1 MVCTATKLKL
11 MSEIDELDPDS
22 KHYISIKTDLDNRLY
37 SMYDKIEDLEKSL
50 AEAMV
55 KKQAIEEEKM
65 TIDNVYRILSSFDL
79 LYSKMDN
86 AEKRRLME
94 TLISEIQIYEDR
106 QPSGRWIKSI
116 KFNLP
121 VVTKENIEIGLDN
134 EDHVECCVL
143 LER

>member
-1 MVCTATKLKL
+1 
-11 MSEIDELDPDS
+11 
-22 KHYISIKTDLDNRLY
+22 
-37 SMYDKIEDLEKSL
+37 MYDKIEDLEKSL

-55 KKQAIEEEKM
+55 KKQAIEEKM

-79 LYSKMDN
+79 LYSRMDN